1 MLSAIFWMS
10 AVARLAASVWAFRAW
25 YRLRDWRV
33 GVFAGMAVLDLAL
46 QFRPGRAAWDP
57 TPSRAIVLVIVTG
70 TLILAIHVV
79 TRLIELERSSA
90 ALAEQRE
97 EDFRLLYESAADAI
111 LVATP
116 DRRYAHA
123 NARGL
128 ELLGYTL
135 QELQARRIDD
145 VIEESG
151 APEYRERLSQLREG
165 ERMESTRRLRRK
177 DGSLIS
183 VEIAGRRLAD
193 GRLMA
198 VVRDISR
205 RKAAEEALEAKDRT
219 LSQLVSSYP
228 GVIYHGTLNGTWE
241 MDYVTDGC
249 VELTGYTAEELQYNG
264 VPALVGIVHPD
275 DRGWLLQKC
284 EAAIAARL
292 SCRNEYRIIAKGGEV
307 RWVSEQAEGA
317 FDASGVLVSVSGYVS
332 DITERKRAEA
342 AVRRS
347 ERAMALAQRVALLG
361 SWRWDAARDELL
373 GSAELNRIHG
383 FAPDRGLPS
392 PPEYL
397 SLVHPDDRS
406 VVAESLSVVGRGEQG
421 PDIHFRI
428 VRADGVERH
437 LHSSY
442 VIERDAGGRLLGAHG
457 VVQDVTEQWR
467 TLEALRAS
475 EEHYRLLFEHAGEAV
490 TVIDRDRRVHAVNAR
505 MLEWIGRPKERVIG
519 RRVVDNLG
527 PDDAAVALAQL
538 DMVFSTGTPLETE
551 ATLDLPGGRRH
562 LRRQVRPVI
571 VGGEVR
577 YAITLETDTTDRRAL
592 ETALQESADRARRL
606 LATTQDGFVLADD
619 RGIIVEVNAAYAA
632 MTGYTAEEL
641 VGREIRSLEGELGEA
656 EVEARIAE
664 MVRAGGARF
673 TTHHRRKDGRLLPL
687 QVSTTILQQQDGPLV
702 AAFVRDISEERA
714 REELLES
721 SRRQLR
727 ALAAKLEAVREEER
741 TGVAREIHDE
751 LGQGLTGLK
760 LDVAW
765 IRDQLP
771 ARQRAARERAGATLQ
786 EVDRLIDSVRA
797 LAARLRPA
805 ILDDLGLVPAIE
817 WQAGRLFARAAISV
831 TTDLDLPG
839 SVDPDVATTI
849 FRTFQEAATNV
860 VRHAQATQVAVT
872 LREAGDVIELRVTD
886 DGVGYTGPS
895 AADEGHLGLM
905 GMRERANAAGGTF
918 EIVTRPA
925 GGTEV
930 TIRVPRS
937 PRRDPT

>member
-57 TPSRAIVLVIVTG
+57 TPSRAIVLIIVTG

-79 TRLIELERSSA
+79 TKLIVLERASA
-90 ALAEQRE
+90 ALAEKRGQ
-97 EDFRLLYESAADAI
+97 DFQLLYESAADAI

-116 DRRYAHA
+116 DRRYVHA

-128 ELLGYTL
+128 ELLGFTL
-135 QELQARRIDD
+135 EELQARRIDD
-145 VIEESG
+145 VIEE
-151 APEYRERLSQLREG
+151 ADVPAYRDRLSKLREG

-177 DGSLIS
+177 DGLLIP

-205 RKAAEEALEAKDRT
+205 RRAAEEALEAKDRT

-228 GVIYHGTLNGTWE
+228 GVIYHGKLDGTWE

-249 VELTGYTAEELQYNG
+249 VELTGYTPEELQFNG

-275 DRGWLLQKC
+275 DRGWLLRNC

-317 FDASGVLVSVSGYVS
+317 YDASGALVSVSGYVS
-332 DITERKRAEA
+332 DITERKRSEA

-347 ERAMALAQRVALLG
+347 ERSMALAQQVALLG
-361 SWRWDAARDELL
+361 SWRWDAAGGELL
-373 GSAELNRIHG
+373 GSAELHRIHG
-383 FAPDRGLPS
+383 LAPERGLPS

-397 SLVHPDDRS
+397 ALVHPDDRA
-406 VVAESLSVVGRGEQG
+406 VVAESLAGVGRGEQG
-421 PDIHFRI
+421 PDTHFRI
-428 VRADGVERH
+428 TGADGVERH

-442 VIERDAGGRLLGAHG
+442 VIERDAGGRLLGALG

-505 MLEWIGRPKERVIG
+505 MLEWIGQPKERIVG
-519 RRVVDNLG
+519 RRVVDNLA

-562 LRRQVRPVI
+562 LRRQVRPV
-571 VGGEVR
+571 VMGDEVR
-577 YAITLETDTTDRRAL
+577 YAIALETDITERRAL
-592 ETALQESADRARRL
+592 ETALEESADRARRL
-606 LATTQDGFVLADD
+606 LSTTQDGFILADD
-619 RGIIVEVNAAYAA
+619 RGVIVEVNAAYAA
-632 MTGYTAEEL
+632 MTGYSAQEL
-641 VGREIRSLEGELGEA
+641 VGREIRSIEGELTAA
-656 EVEARIAE
+656 EVEARIAQ
-664 MVRAGGARF
+664 MVRDGGARF
-673 TTHHRRKDGRLLPL
+673 TTHHRRKDGVRLPL
-687 QVSTTILQQQDGPLV
+687 QVSTTILQQEGGSLV

-714 REELLES
+714 KQELLEG

-727 ALAAKLEAVREEER
+727 ALAARLEAIREEER
-741 TGVAREIHDE
+741 TEVAREIHDE

-771 ARQRAARERAGATLQ
+771 ARQGAARERAGATLA
-786 EVDRLIDSVRA
+786 EVDHLIDTVRA

-817 WQAGRLFARAAISV
+817 WQAGRIFARAGVSA
-831 TTDLDLPG
+831 TTELDLPG
-839 SVDPDVATTI
+839 AVDPNLATAI

-860 VRHAQATQVAVT
+860 VRHAQATHVAVK
-872 LREAGDVIELRVTD
+872 LREVGEVIELRVTD
-886 DGVGYTGPS
+886 DGVGYPGPS
-895 AADEGHLGLM
+895 PANEGHLGLV
-905 GMRERANAAGGTF
+905 GMRERAQAAGGTF
-918 EIVTRPA
+918 EIAARPE
-925 GGTEV
+925 GGTAV
-930 TIRVPRS
+930 TLRVPRA
-937 PRRDPT
+937 PRMDRA

>member
-1 MLSAIFWMS
+1 MLSAIFWIS
-10 AVARLAASVWAFRAW
+10 AVARLAASVWAFGAW

-57 TPSRAIVLVIVTG
+57 TPSRAVVLIIVTG
-70 TLILAIHVV
+70 MLVLAIHVV
-79 TRLIELERSSA
+79 IKLIELERASA
-90 ALAEQRE
+90 ARAERRE
-97 EDFRLLYESAADAI
+97 EDFGLLYESAADGI
-111 LVATP
+111 FVATP
-116 DRRYAHA
+116 DRRYVHA
-123 NARGL
+123 NPRGL
-128 ELLGYTL
+128 ELLGYSL
-135 QELQARRIDD
+135 EELQALRIDD
-145 VIEESG
+145 VVEESD
-151 APEYRERLSQLREG
+151 APEYRDRLSRLRQG

-177 DGSLIS
+177 DGALVP

-205 RKAAEEALEAKDRT
+205 RRAAEEALEAKERT

-228 GVIYHGTLNGTWE
+228 GVIYHGKLNGTWE

-249 VELTGYTAEELQYNG
+249 VELTGYTAEELQFDG

-275 DRGWLLQKC
+275 DRGWLLRKC

-307 RWVSEQAEGA
+307 RWVSEQAEGTY
-317 FDASGVLVSVSGYVS
+317 DASGALVSVSGYVS
-332 DITERKRAEA
+332 DITERKRSEA

-347 ERAMALAQRVALLG
+347 ERSMALAQQVALLG
-361 SWRWDAARDELL
+361 SWRWDAAGGELL
-373 GSAELNRIHG
+373 GSAELHRIHG
-383 FAPDRGLPS
+383 LAPERGLPS

-397 SLVHPDDRS
+397 ALVHPDDRA
-406 VVAESLSVVGRGEQG
+406 VVAESLAAVGRGEQG

-428 VRADGVERH
+428 TSADGVQRH

-457 VVQDVTEQWR
+457 VVQDVTEHWR

-505 MLEWIGRPKERVIG
+505 MLEWIGQPKERIVG
-519 RRVVDNLG
+519 RRVVDNLA
-527 PDDAAVALAQL
+527 PDDAAAALAQL
-538 DMVFSTGTPLETE
+538 DVVFSTGTPLETE

-571 VGGEVR
+571 VGDEVR
-577 YAITLETDTTDRRAL
+577 YAIALEADVTERREL
-592 ETALQESADRARRL
+592 ETALEASADRARRL
-606 LATTQDGFVLADD
+606 LATTQDGFILADD
-619 RGIIVEVNAAYAA
+619 RGVILEVNAAYAA
-632 MTGYTAEEL
+632 MTGYRAQDL
-641 VGREIRSLEGELGEA
+641 VGREIGSIEA
-656 EVEARIAE
+656 ELTEGAIESRIAE
-664 MVRAGGARF
+664 MLSAGGARF
-673 TTHHRRKDGRLLPL
+673 TTHHRRKDGTLLPL
-687 QVSTTILQQQDGPLV
+687 HVSATILHQAGGPLV
-702 AAFVRDISEERA
+702 AAFVRDVSEERA
-714 REELLES
+714 KQALLES
-721 SRRQLR
+721 SRRELR
-727 ALAAKLEAVREEER
+727 ALAARLEAVREEER
-741 TGVAREIHDE
+741 TEVAREIHDE

-765 IRDQLP
+765 VRDQLP
-771 ARQRAARERAGATLQ
+771 ASQRAARERAGATLA
-786 EVDRLIDSVRA
+786 EVDRLIDAVRA

-817 WQAGRLFARAAISV
+817 WQAGRLFGRAGIAWV
-831 TTDLDLPG
+831 AKLELA
-839 SVDPDVATTI
+839 DPVHPTVATTI

-860 VRHAQATQVAVT
+860 VRHARATHVAVT
-872 LREAGDVIELRVTD
+872 LREVGEVIELRVVD
-886 DGVGYTGPS
+886 DGAGYPGPS
-895 AADEGHLGLM
+895 PADEGHLGLV
-905 GMRERANAAGGTF
+905 GMRERAQAAGGSF
-918 EIVTRPA
+918 NIASRPD

-930 TIRVPRS
+930 TVRVPRA
-937 PRRDPT
+937 PLGDRA